1 MNNSHHKVR
10 FAVIGFGN
18 IAKTHMTA
26 LRALPI
32 IKRPPLVPVL
42 DTLVTRDPARHAAQA
57 EAIGF
62 RAVVAT
68 AEEAAAGGQVDA
80 FDICSPNARHFDDA
94 APAWERGISVYCE
107 KPLSETYERS
117 QALAAKAKRH
127 PQLTTQLAF
136 TFRYHPAV
144 MRIRELLA
152 QGVIGDVLQ
161 CKISYRR
168 SGYLSPDRPLSWRLM
183 SGMSGGGAISDLG
196 VHVLDMLRHWFG
208 ELEHVEGRTSIHV
221 KTRKNAD
228 GGGTVPSEVDDW
240 AIMHYR
246 SASGVQGIAEVSRIA
261 LGSDAFD
268 IQIVG
273 SRGSITCDLE
283 RHALP
288 QVHMLGGGSG
298 ALPVP
303 ASLELL
309 PDEKATMG
317 FAVDTH
323 FGALHHYILRLAGE
337 ERHAGLA
344 PTFEDGLIAE
354 YWIDRILNEARQEQN
369 R

>member
-1 MNNSHHKVR
+1 MNNTNNQVR

-18 IAKTHMTA
+18 IARTHMTA

-32 IKRPPLVPVL
+32 IKRTPLLPVL

-62 RAVVAT
+62 RSVVSS
-68 AEEAAAGGQVDA
+68 AEEAAASGQVGA
-80 FDICSPNARHFDDA
+80 FDICTPNARHYEDA
-94 APAWERGISVYCE
+94 EPAWERGIAVYCE
-107 KPLSETYERS
+107 KPLSESYERS
-117 QALAAKAKRH
+117 ALLAAKAKRH
-127 PQLTTQLAF
+127 PQAVSQLAF

-144 MRIRELLA
+144 MRIREIIA
-152 QGVIGDVLQ
+152 QGVVGDILQ

-168 SGYLSPDRPLSWRLM
+168 SGYLSPERPISWRLQ

-208 ELEHVEGRTSIHV
+208 ELEHVEGRTAIHV
-221 KTRKNAD
+221 AQRRDAS
-228 GGGTVPSEVDDW
+228 GSGWASSEVDDW
-240 AIMHYR
+240 ALMHYR
-246 SASGVQGIAEVSRIA
+246 SVSGVQGIAEVSRIA

-283 RHALP
+283 RHAMP
-288 QVHMLGGGSG
+288 QVHLLGGGSG
-298 ALPVP
+298 VLPVP
-303 ASLELL
+303 ATLDLL

-323 FGALHHYILRLAGE
+323 FGALHHFILRLAGDD
-337 ERHAGLA
+337 RHASLA
-344 PTFEDGLIAE
+344 PTFEDGLVAE
-354 YWIDRILNEARQEQN
+354 YWIEQILKQAAQESAR
-369 R
+369 